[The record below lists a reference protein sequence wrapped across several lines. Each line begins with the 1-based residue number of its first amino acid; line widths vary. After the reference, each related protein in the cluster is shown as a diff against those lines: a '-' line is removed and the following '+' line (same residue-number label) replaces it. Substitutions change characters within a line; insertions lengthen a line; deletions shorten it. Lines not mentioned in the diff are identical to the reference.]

1 MATEKQDQAPQ
12 DEEIDEESDGESVEI
27 KDGSCGG
34 CDQEFGAQDEAE
46 GVSLQVVSAKGDN
59 KAICR
64 PCFYIHRGSLGK
76 VKLRALFKL
85 LRKSPALRKKFPR
98 QNLQLFLSDSGTIPR
113 FRSLRRNYVRRTAA
127 NPKAKPR
134 HEVLDIKHYVQKRQ
148 SKYIDFYQERADWQE
163 LDSYFREHAPQD
175 VKKKVKTAAAKRNW
189 ITNVTWQSM
198 LQPLG

>member
-85 LRKSPALRKKFPR
+85 LRKSPALRKKF
-98 QNLQLFLSDSGTIPR
+98 
-113 FRSLRRNYVRRTAA
+113 RSLRRIYVRRTAA

-189 ITNVTWQSM
+189 ITNVTRQSM